1 MECQKIMYLLG
12 NTSNQPSNFRKRNWV
27 EINDNSRATYST
39 NSQIKFK
46 ISILK
51 MSLCDYRDAY
61 IHFKGTIAIP
71 NTGTGVDPKNRGK
84 KVIFKNCAP
93 LTDCIHKMNNT
104 QVDEAKDI
112 DVVMPM
118 YSLIEFS
125 DNYSETSE
133 SLW

>member
-1 MECQKIMYLLG
+1 MECQKIINLFG
-12 NTSNQPSNFRKRNWV
+12 NTSNQTSNFRRRNWV

-46 ISILK
+46 IPMLK
-51 MSLCDYRDAY
+51 LSLCDYSDTY

-71 NTGTGVDPKNRGK
+71 NTGTGVDPKNRSK
-84 KVIFKNCAP
+84 KVIFKKCAP
-93 LTDCIHKMNNT
+93 LTDCIHEMNNT

-118 YSLIEFS
+118 YSLI
-125 DNYSETSE
+125 
-133 SLW
+133 